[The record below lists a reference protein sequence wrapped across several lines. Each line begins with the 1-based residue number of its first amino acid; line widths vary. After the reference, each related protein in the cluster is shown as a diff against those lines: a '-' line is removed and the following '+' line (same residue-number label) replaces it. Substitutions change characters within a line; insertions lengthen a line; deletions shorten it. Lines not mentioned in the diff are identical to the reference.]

1 MTTKKSNNSSTLK
14 KIKSNLSSEELII
27 AETALKDLCKLVDK
41 NCTKEINPL
50 AEYFGKEPSF
60 DSLVYLPELDA
71 SFEKFKSDLGT
82 DTILSLVKT
91 SLKSVSRDNYN
102 IALLSIREIINRKDE
117 KAQKKVFQLFK
128 KACNSYDFGHRYRDE
143 TVLDILYDSLFKE
156 FECSAL
162 ISLLSTA
169 DQQMFDPQDG
179 DSADHLF
186 VAAFEKCKKSADLK
200 KLVATFYF
208 YKKEMVSYLGAAY
221 FKDMQDQIEAVLE
234 DKQKLE
240 FEKEMERKAKEF
252 RVFDLLASD
261 EKKDVLELI
270 DEIGKK
276 ERVKFI
282 SENGGHVADKI
293 LSRDDLSKEEFLKA
307 LDGFIKQK
315 ENGYTT
321 RLSLALI
328 PNLEQERFFD
338 YLRSK
343 HTKENEEDLFFV
355 VRGIIEQLKEDGVSL
370 NNRKP
375 WFALAQSFSAGN
387 DAHLLSEE
395 IAAKFAEIVE
405 MTEYNES
412 FYAAIEQLKEIVG
425 LIKNPPIE
433 IYRLQLNPGLMSFA
447 QRDEEKAWE
456 AIKTISHCFF
466 KVMIEQQIFRGLHI
480 AIIASGKTND
490 LASLKSFEAYF
501 PKDIEQS
508 RLNFNPP
515 SAFNIVLQRLAYN
528 LASVYAMFSE
538 KEKMIYYINQSI
550 DSGKSKAQFL
560 EDTDFE
566 AYREDKDFIE
576 ALGK

>member
-14 KIKSNLSSEELII
+14 KIKSNLLSEELII

-71 SFEKFKSDLGT
+71 SFEKFKADLGT

-102 IALLSIREIINRKDE
+102 IALLSIREIINRKDAN
-117 KAQKKVFQLFK
+117 AQKKVFKLFK
-128 KACNSYDFGHRYRDE
+128 QACDYYDYGHRSWGE
-143 TVLDILYDSLFKE
+143 TILDILYDSLFKE

-162 ISLLSTA
+162 INLLSTA
-169 DQQMFDPQDG
+169 DLQMFYPEDG
-179 DSADHLF
+179 DQADHLF
-186 VAAFEKCKKSADLK
+186 IAGFKKCEKNTDLK
-200 KLVATFYF
+200 KLTLSFF
-208 YKKEMVSYLGAAY
+208 KYKRECISLFGADY
-221 FKDMQDQIEAVLE
+221 FKDLQNQIEAVLD

-240 FEKEMERKAKEF
+240 FAKEIERKAKEY
-252 RVFDLLASD
+252 RIFDLMTSED
-261 EKKDVLELI
+261 KKDVLELI

-276 ERVKFI
+276 ENAKFI
-282 SENGGHVADKI
+282 DEDGGKVSDK
-293 LSRDDLSKEEFLKA
+293 LLNRDDLSKEELLKA

-315 ENGYTT
+315 ANSYA
-321 RLSLALI
+321 SQISFALI
-328 PNLEQERFFD
+328 PKFEQEEFFN

-343 HTKENEEDLFFV
+343 LSKDNGKDLFFV
-355 VRGIIEQLKEDGVSL
+355 VDGIIDELKEAGASL
-370 NNRKP
+370 EQCKP
-375 WFALAQSFSAGN
+375 WYALAQTFN
-387 DAHLLSEE
+387 PEEDAHLFSED
-395 IAAKFAEIVE
+395 ISAKFKEIIDN
-405 MTEYNES
+405 TKYDES
-412 FYAAIEQLKEIVG
+412 FYTAIDQLNELVD

-433 IYRLQLNPGLMSFA
+433 IHYLNLNKGFLNLVE
-447 QRDEEKAWE
+447 RDEAKAWE

-550 DSGKSKAQFL
+550 DSGKSKDQFL